1 MNQKNER
8 LKYREWLQRKEKC
21 IYRISYND
29 KYEDKD
35 WKRNLTLMREKII
48 DQYMEKNKTP
58 EFMITRSYIRHETD
72 RQLVTRN
79 NKRINAVID
88 DLFNPRRKKE
98 FHLSKDHYLERHKS
112 ELIEEKDEYKI
123 RIGGF
128 HVHTLITS
136 IDDKVFKKPNRNIRK
151 SLNHIYGTNVIPL
164 DLVKERGKNEI
175 VRQLLTHNITKRCG
189 FVGTGKN
196 SINIVGSSDHK
207 EFDGYTGWKGLVS
220 YCTKQMYN
228 TDKIIEIYDHQNS
241 SSLLTTK

>member
-1 MNQKNER
+1 MNPKNQR
-8 LKYREWLQRKEKC
+8 LKYREWIQKKEGC
-21 IYRISYND
+21 IYRINHND
-29 KYEDKD
+29 KYEDRN
-35 WKRNLTLMREKII
+35 WKQNLTLMREKII
-48 DQYMEKNKTP
+48 DQYMDNGTRP
-58 EFMITRSYIRHETD
+58 EFMITRSYIRHESD

-88 DLFNPRRKKE
+88 DLFNPRGIKDYYL
-98 FHLSKDHYLERHKS
+98 HKDHYLERHKD
-112 ELIEEKDEYKI
+112 ELIEENDEWKV

-128 HVHTLITS
+128 HVHTLITE
-136 IDDKVFKKPNRNIRK
+136 INDNIFLKPNRNIRK
-151 SLNHIYGTNVIPL
+151 SLNHIYGSEIIPMK
-164 DLVKERGKNEI
+164 LVEKKGKNEV
-175 VRQLLTHNITKRCG
+175 VRQLLTHNITRRCG